1 MSLRP
6 MKHIDRKDL
15 YTNLETRIQYLHS
28 FLDFSS
34 RMCSTRPLAHKL
46 PDTYIVIGDIEALIS
61 GHKYIK
67 ALIPA
72 LVNIVYHK
80 LLQYDITA
88 RAFQT
93 RSTSYEGPVDETLTD
108 NSPIILHRKTFL
120 RAYLNKLCSDPSTM
134 EFWYYLDKVGMM
146 HVGRGREHPLHI
158 EYVHIGACLSFIQDT
173 FTEALLSHPRL
184 RMEKK
189 VALIKALGKVIWI
202 QNDLFAKW
210 CKYIVMPPF
219 SISVVLPKTY
229 VRDGDE
235 FAEEAEAPEVEKEGY
250 LFGKRMLDDLEE
262 EAAEVEAA
270 SACPFSGLAKGMSA
284 VSIANGEKNEATGE
298 ADEKAAAPAS
308 PKTPS

>member
-1 MSLRP
+1 MPPHLRP

-34 RMCSTRPLAHKL
+34 R
-46 PDTYIVIGDIEALIS
+46 DIEALITGS
-61 GHKYIK
+61 KYIK

-93 RSTSYEGPVDETLTD
+93 RSTSYEGPVDENLSD
-108 NSPIILHRKTFL
+108 DSPIILHRKTFL

-173 FTEALLSHPRL
+173 LTEALLSHPRL
-184 RMEKK
+184 RMERK
-189 VALIKALGKVIWI
+189 VALVKALGKVIWI

-210 CKYIVMPPF
+210 CKYIIMVTLF
-219 SISVVLPKTY
+219 HDWLRSEQRIEANTHLD

-235 FAEEAEAPEVEKEGY
+235 FADEAEAPEIEREGY

-262 EAAEVEAA
+262 EDEAGA
-270 SACPFSGLAKGMSA
+270 TSACPFSGLAKGVSK
-284 VSIANGEKNEATGE
+284 VSISNENGEASTLPED
-298 ADEKAAAPAS
+298 DEKASESVSTKDAA
-308 PKTPS
+308 

>member
-6 MKHIDRKDL
+6 MKHIDRKEL

-34 RMCSTRPLAHKL
+34 R
-46 PDTYIVIGDIEALIS
+46 DIEALITGS
-61 GHKYIK
+61 KYIK

-88 RAFQT
+88 RAFKT

-173 FTEALLSHPRL
+173 LTEALLSHPRL
-184 RMEKK
+184 RMERK
-189 VALIKALGKVIWI
+189 VALVKALGKVIWI

-210 CKYIVMPPF
+210 
-219 SISVVLPKTY
+219 Y

-235 FAEEAEAPEVEKEGY
+235 FADEAEAPDVEEEGY

-262 EAAEVEAA
+262 EAADVGSA
-270 SACPFSGLAKGMSA
+270 SACPFSGLSRGMSE
-284 VSIANGEKNEATGE
+284 VSIASGESEATVTQ
-298 ADEKAAAPAS
+298 ADETPAAQAS
-308 PKTPS
+308 TQSPS